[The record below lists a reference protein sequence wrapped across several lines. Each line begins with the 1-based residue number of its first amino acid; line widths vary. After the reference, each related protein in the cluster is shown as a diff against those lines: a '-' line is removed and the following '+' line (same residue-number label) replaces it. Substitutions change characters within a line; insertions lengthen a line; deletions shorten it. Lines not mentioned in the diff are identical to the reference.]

1 MKKKTLFITHAAL
14 LGAMYVALTHA
25 QNLLLP
31 GSATW
36 AVQCRL
42 SEALCV
48 LAFFTPAAIPGLS
61 IGCLIFN
68 LSYAG
73 ALPLDFLVGTLA
85 TLLATWVMW
94 LTRKVKWFGTP
105 VMGLLMPALFNAILV
120 GWELTVYLGDT
131 GFTMAAFWLN
141 ALCVAIG
148 ELGVMYTLGWLLHR
162 CLSRNRLSQ
171 RLFGSI

>member
-36 AVQCRL
+36 AIQCRL

-94 LTRKVKWFGTP
+94 LTRKVKCFGIP
-105 VMGLLMPALFNAILV
+105 VIGLLMPALFNAILV

-131 GFTMAAFWLN
+131 GFTMAAFWIN
-141 ALCVAIG
+141 GALVAAG
-148 ELGVMYTLGWLLHR
+148 EIIVLFTVGLALWRGLVQ
-162 CLSRNRLSQ
+162 NRMGQ
-171 RLFGSI
+171 RIFG

>member
-94 LTRKVKWFGTP
+94 LTRKVKWFGVP
-105 VMGLLMPALFNAILV
+105 VIGLLMPALFNAILV

-131 GFTMAAFWLN
+131 GFTMSAFWIN
-141 ALCVAIG
+141 AALVAAG
-148 ELGVMYTLGWLLHR
+148 EIIVLFTVGLALWRGLIQ
-162 CLSRNRLSQ
+162 NRMGQ
-171 RLFGSI
+171 RIFG

>member
-1 MKKKTLFITHAAL
+1 MKKKTLFISHAAL

-94 LTRKVKWFGTP
+94 LTRKVKWFGVP
-105 VMGLLMPALFNAILV
+105 VIGLLMPALFNAILV

-131 GFTMAAFWLN
+131 GFTMSAFWIN
-141 ALCVAIG
+141 AALVAAG
-148 ELGVMYTLGWLLHR
+148 EIIVLFTVGLALWRGLIQ
-162 CLSRNRLSQ
+162 NRMGQ
-171 RLFGSI
+171 RIFG

>member
-1 MKKKTLFITHAAL
+1 MKKKSQLITHAAL

-31 GSATW
+31 NSASF
-36 AVQCRL
+36 AIQCRL

-85 TLLATWVMW
+85 TFLATGVMW
-94 LTRKVKWFGTP
+94 LTRKVKWFGVP
-105 VMGLLMPALFNAILV
+105 VIGLMMPALFNAVLV

-141 ALCVAIG
+141 AALVAAGEIIVLFTVGLALWRGLIRTRIG
-148 ELGVMYTLGWLLHR
+148 R
-162 CLSRNRLSQ
+162 Q
-171 RLFGSI
+171 IFG